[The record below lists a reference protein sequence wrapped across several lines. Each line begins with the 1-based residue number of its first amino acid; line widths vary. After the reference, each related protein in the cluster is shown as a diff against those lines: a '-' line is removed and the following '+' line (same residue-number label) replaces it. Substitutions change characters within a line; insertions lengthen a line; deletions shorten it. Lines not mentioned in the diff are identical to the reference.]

1 MGRIKGIPAVIFDID
16 NTILY
21 HTNRTPFDWSD
32 LSGDTLIQGMDHLI
46 DMFNFYDY
54 YIIIMTGRPESVRS
68 QTKEW
73 LSKNGIVYDELIMK
87 PEQFE
92 KGFIF
97 KQRELVRL
105 LENYDVKFAFD
116 DDQKCAN
123 MYKENGVII
132 FQPIN
137 YVK

>member
-1 MGRIKGIPAVIFDID
+1 MGQSTRIPTVIFDID

-54 YIIIMTGRPESVRS
+54 YVIIMTGRPESVRS

>member
-21 HTNRTPFDWSD
+21 HTNRNPFDWSD

-54 YIIIMTGRPESVRS
+54 YVIIITGRPELVRP

-73 LSKNGIVYDELIMK
+73 LSRNGIVYDELIMK
-87 PEQFE
+87 PEQYE

-97 KQRELVRL
+97 KQRELVQL

>member
-1 MGRIKGIPAVIFDID
+1 MGRTKRIPAVIFDID

-21 HTNRTPFDWSD
+21 HTNRSPFNWSD
-32 LSGDTLIQGMDHLI
+32 LSGDKLISGMDYLI

-54 YIIIMTGRPESVRS
+54 YIIIITGRPELVRP
-68 QTKEW
+68 QTEKW
-73 LSKNGIVYDELIMK
+73 LTENGIIYDSLIMK

-123 MYKENGVII
+123 MYKENGIII

>member
-1 MGRIKGIPAVIFDID
+1 MGQFTRIPTVIFDID

-54 YIIIMTGRPESVRS
+54 YVIIMTGRPESVRS

-97 KQRELVRL
+97 NQRELVRL

>member
-1 MGRIKGIPAVIFDID
+1 MGRIKRIPAVIFDID

-21 HTNRTPFDWSD
+21 HTNRSPFNWSD
-32 LSGDTLIQGMDHLI
+32 LSGDKLIPGMDYLI

-54 YIIIMTGRPESVRS
+54 YIIIITGRPENVRI
-68 QTKEW
+68 QTEEW

-97 KQRELVRL
+97 KQRELVQL
-105 LENYDVKFAFD
+105 LEKYDVKFAFD
-116 DDQKCAN
+116 DDTKCAN
-123 MYKENGVII
+123 MYKENGIII

-137 YVK
+137 YKI

>member
-1 MGRIKGIPAVIFDID
+1 MGQSTRIPTVIFDID

-73 LSKNGIVYDELIMK
+73 LSKNGIVYDKLIMK

-123 MYKENGVII
+123 MYKENGIII

>member
-1 MGRIKGIPAVIFDID
+1 MGQSPRIPAVIFDID

-21 HTNRTPFDWSD
+21 HTNRSPFNWSD
-32 LSGDTLIQGMDHLI
+32 LSGDTLIPGMDYLI

-54 YIIIMTGRPESVRS
+54 YIIIMTGRPESVRT
-68 QTKEW
+68 QTEEW
-73 LSKNGIVYDELIMK
+73 LSKNGIIYDRLIMK

-97 KQRELVRL
+97 KQRELVQL
-105 LENYDVKFAFD
+105 LEKYDVKFAFD
-116 DDQKCAN
+116 DDVKCAN

-137 YVK
+137 YIK

>member
-1 MGRIKGIPAVIFDID
+1 MGQSTRIPTVIFDID

-123 MYKENGVII
+123 MYKENGIII

>member
-1 MGRIKGIPAVIFDID
+1 MGQSTRIPTVIFDID

-54 YIIIMTGRPESVRS
+54 YVIIMTGRPESVRS

-123 MYKENGVII
+123 MYKENGIII

>member
-1 MGRIKGIPAVIFDID
+1 MEQSPRIPTVIFDID

-21 HTNRTPFDWSD
+21 HTNRSPFNWSD
-32 LSGDTLIQGMDHLI
+32 LSGDTLIPGMDYLM

-54 YIIIMTGRPESVRS
+54 YVIIITGRPESVRT
-68 QTKEW
+68 QTEEW
-73 LSKNGIVYDELIMK
+73 LSKNGIIYDKLIMK

-97 KQRELVRL
+97 KQRELVQL
-105 LENYDVKFAFD
+105 LEKHDVKFAFD
-116 DDQKCAN
+116 DDTKCAN

-137 YVK
+137 YKV